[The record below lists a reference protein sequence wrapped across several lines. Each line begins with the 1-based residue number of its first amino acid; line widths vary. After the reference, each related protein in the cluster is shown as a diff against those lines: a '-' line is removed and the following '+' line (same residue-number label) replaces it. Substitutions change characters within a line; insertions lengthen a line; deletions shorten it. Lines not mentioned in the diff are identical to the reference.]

1 MYNTPSHAFPYYVVM
16 TDNCLDDKAQF
27 RYLDTELLHN
37 IGRNGTLVSPGESH
51 YYSRLAVYK
60 GVSEKGKI
68 YQKAALNRLKQT
80 AAGSLIFYNRSNRVC
95 AEPESSSEYVLRKT
109 YCNKRQQKFTF
120 GKEDLYMHGTA
131 VNNM

>member
-1 MYNTPSHAFPYYVVM
+1 MYDLPNHAFPYYVVM

-37 IGRNGTLVSPGESH
+37 IGRKGTLVSPKESN
-51 YYSRLAVYK
+51 YKSRLAVYK
-60 GVSEKGKI
+60 GVSKSGER
-68 YQKAALNRLKQT
+68 YQKDAFNRLKQT
-80 AAGSLIFYNRSNRVC
+80 AAGSLIFYNRSNPVC
-95 AEPESSSEYVLRKT
+95 AEPESLSEYVLKKT